1 VRRLLRT
8 YFPPLPR
15 SVTTLQIGGLVN
27 SFGNGI
33 TLPFLF
39 IYLHNVRGI
48 GLGVVGLIVG
58 SHAIASIV
66 AGPAFGILVDR
77 FGGRRMLATALAI
90 LAGGYALYPLVDV
103 AWQGFVVAAITGVGV
118 GGFWPS
124 QSTLIAGL
132 TTPAERPAAFAMQ
145 RVVMNLGIGLGALA
159 GGLIA
164 TTESPGSFTV
174 LFLLNAL
181 TFVVYGA
188 VMLALVPAPDLVAQ
202 SHKVPG
208 RPAAAERAGSYR
220 VVLGHRAFV
229 AVIGLNALFIF
240 AGFSGFELLPVYA
253 KNEAAVSETQI
264 GIVFLVNTLVI
275 VLLQLPIA
283 RLAQGRRRMPAL
295 GLLGLLWATAWLV
308 VPIAGS
314 ETATAATLILIGAMT
329 IFAVGECLHGAVHA
343 PLVTDLAEPR
353 LLGRYMALSALS
365 WQVGFALGPA
375 VGGFVLDYS
384 PNATWLGAAALCAL
398 GGLLAFLVETTLPQA
413 ARRTPAPEPAP
424 ASA

>member
-1 VRRLLRT
+1 
-8 YFPPLPR
+8 
-15 SVTTLQIGGLVN
+15 
-27 SFGNGI
+27 
-33 TLPFLF
+33 
-39 IYLHNVRGI
+39 
-48 GLGVVGLIVG
+48 
-58 SHAIASIV
+58 
-66 AGPAFGILVDR
+66 
-77 FGGRRMLATALAI
+77 
-90 LAGGYALYPLVDV
+90 V
-103 AWQGFVVAAITGVGV
+103 AWQGFAVAAITGVGV

-132 TTPAERPAAFAMQ
+132 TPPAQRPAAFAMQ

-174 LFLLNAL
+174 LFLLNSL

-188 VMLALVPAPDLVAQ
+188 VMLALVPSPDLA
-202 SHKVPG
+202 
-208 RPAAAERAGSYR
+208 RADAAAPASERPGSYR
-220 VVLGHRAFV
+220 DVLRHRAFV

-264 GIVFLVNTLVI
+264 GVVFLVNTIVI

-295 GLLGLLWATAWLV
+295 GLLGLLWAAAWLV
-308 VPIAGS
+308 VPLAGS
-314 ETATAATLILIGAMT
+314 KTAGAATLLLIGAMT

-343 PLVTDLAEPR
+343 PLVSDLAEPR

-384 PNATWLGAAALCAL
+384 PNATWLGAAAFCAL
-398 GGLLAFLVETTLPQA
+398 GGGFAFLVEMTLPA
-413 ARRTPAPEPAP
+413 RARRTPAPAP

>member
-1 VRRLLRT
+1 VRGLLGT

-27 SFGNGI
+27 AFGNGI

-48 GLGVVGLIVG
+48 GLGIVGLIVG
-58 SHAIASIV
+58 AHALVSIV
-66 AGPAFGILVDR
+66 AGPLFGVLIDR
-77 FGGRRMLATALAI
+77 FGGRRMLATALGI
-90 LAGGYALYPLVDV
+90 LAAGYSLYPLVHE
-103 AWQGFVVAAITGVGV
+103 AWQAFLVAAITGIGV

-132 TTPAERPAAFAMQ
+132 TGPELRPAAFAMQ
-145 RVVMNLGIGLGALA
+145 RVVMNLGIGLGAA
-159 GGLIA
+159 TGGLIA

-174 LFLLNAL
+174 LFLLNSL
-181 TFVVYGA
+181 TFVVYAG
-188 VMLALVPAPDLVAQ
+188 VMLALVPSPDLGG
-202 SHKVPG
+202 G
-208 RPAAAERAGSYR
+208 RAHASERPGSYR
-220 VVLGHRAFV
+220 DVLGHRAFV

-253 KNEAAVSETQI
+253 KNEATVSELQI
-264 GIVFLVNTLVI
+264 GLVFLVNTLVV

-283 RLAQGRRRMPAL
+283 RVVQGRRRMPVL
-295 GLLGLLWATAWLV
+295 GLLGLLWAAAWLI

-314 ETATAATLILIGAMT
+314 KTAGTATLLLIGAMT
-329 IFAVGECLHGAVHA
+329 IFAVGECLHGTVHA
-343 PLVTDLAEPR
+343 PLVADLAEPR

-384 PNATWLGAAALCAL
+384 PNGVWLGASALCAL
-398 GGLLAFLVETTLPQA
+398 GGGLAFLVESTLPA
-413 ARRTPAPEPAP
+413 RARRTPAPEPVP

>member
-1 VRRLLRT
+1 VRRRVLRT
-8 YFPPLPR
+8 YFPDLPR
-15 SVTTLQIGGLVN
+15 SVTTLQVGGLAN

-48 GLGVVGLIVG
+48 DLGVVGLIVG
-58 SHAIASIV
+58 THALTSIV
-66 AGPAFGILVDR
+66 AGPVFGVLIDR
-77 FGGRRMLATALAI
+77 LGGRKMLATALAI
-90 LAGGYALYPLVDV
+90 LAGGYALYPFVHE
-103 AWQGFVVAAITGVGV
+103 AWQGFAVAAITGVGV

-132 TTPAERPAAFAMQ
+132 TTPAQRPAAFAMQ

-174 LFLLNAL
+174 LFLLNSV
-181 TFVVYGA
+181 TFVVYAG
-188 VMLALVPAPDLVAQ
+188 VMLALVPSPVLDR
-202 SHKVPG
+202 PG
-208 RPAAAERAGSYR
+208 GVERAGSYR
-220 VVLGHRAFV
+220 DVLRHRAFV

-240 AGFSGFELLPVYA
+240 AGFSGFELIPVYA

-264 GIVFLVNTLVI
+264 GLVFLVNTIVI
-275 VLLQLPIA
+275 VLLQLPVA

-295 GLLGLLWATAWLV
+295 ALLGLLWACAWLV

-314 ETATAATLILIGAMT
+314 ETATTATLLLIGAMT
-329 IFAVGECLHGAVHA
+329 IFAVGECLHGAVQA

-365 WQVGFALGPA
+365 WQLGFALGPA
-375 VGGFVLDYS
+375 VGGFVLDFS
-384 PNATWLGAAALCAL
+384 PNGVWLAAAACCAV
-398 GGLLAFLVETTLPQA
+398 GGVLAFVVESTLPDR
-413 ARRTPAPEPAP
+413 ARRTPTAAP

>member
-1 VRRLLRT
+1 MRGLLRT

-15 SVTTLQIGGLVN
+15 SVTTLQVGGLVN

-58 SHAIASIV
+58 SHAVASIV
-66 AGPAFGILVDR
+66 AGPVFGILIDR
-77 FGGRRMLATALAI
+77 VGGRRMLATALGI
-90 LAGGYALYPLVDV
+90 LAGGYALYPFVHET
-103 AWQGFVVAAITGVGV
+103 WQGFAVAMITGVGV

-132 TTPAERPAAFAMQ
+132 TAPAERPAAFAMQ

-174 LFLLNAL
+174 LFLLNAV
-181 TFVVYGA
+181 TFVVYA
-188 VMLALVPAPDLVAQ
+188 VVMLALVPSPDLARH
-202 SHKVPG
+202 SG
-208 RPAAAERAGSYR
+208 EGAERAGTYR
-220 VVLGHRAFV
+220 DVLRHRAFV

-240 AGFSGFELLPVYA
+240 AGFSGFELIPVYA

-264 GIVFLVNTLVI
+264 GIVFLVNTVVI
-275 VLLQLPIA
+275 VLLQLPVA

-295 GLLGLLWATAWLV
+295 GLLGLLWALAWLV
-308 VPIAGS
+308 VPIAGA
-314 ETATAATLILIGAMT
+314 ETAATATLLLMGAMA
-329 IFAVGECLHGAVHA
+329 IFAAGQCLHGAVQA
-343 PLVTDLAEPR
+343 PLVSDLAEPR

-375 VGGFVLDYS
+375 VGGFVLEFS
-384 PNATWLGAAALCAL
+384 ATGVWIGAAVCCAV
-398 GGLLAFLVETTLPQA
+398 GGVLAFFVESTLPA
-413 ARRTPAPEPAP
+413 RARRTPAPEPAP

>member
-1 VRRLLRT
+1 
-8 YFPPLPR
+8 
-15 SVTTLQIGGLVN
+15 VTTLQVGGLVN
-27 SFGNGI
+27 AFGNGI

-48 GLGVVGLIVG
+48 ALGIVGLIVG
-58 SHAIASIV
+58 VHAVVSIV
-66 AGPAFGILVDR
+66 AGPLFGVLIDR
-77 FGGRRMLATALAI
+77 LGGRRMLATALGI
-90 LAGGYALYPLVDV
+90 LAFGYALYPLVDT
-103 AWQGFVVAAITGVGV
+103 AWQGFIVAAITGVGV

-124 QSTLIAGL
+124 QSTLIASL
-132 TTPAERPAAFAMQ
+132 TAPAERPAAFAMQ

-174 LFLLNAL
+174 LFGLNSL

-188 VMLALVPAPDLVAQ
+188 VMLALVPSPEL
-202 SHKVPG
+202 G
-208 RPAAAERAGSYR
+208 RTDARAERAGTYR
-220 VVLGHRAFV
+220 DVLRHRAFV

-264 GIVFLVNTLVI
+264 GLVFLVNTIVI

-295 GLLGLLWATAWLV
+295 GLLGILWAAAWLI

-314 ETATAATLILIGAMT
+314 ETAGAATLFFIGAMT

-343 PLVTDLAEPR
+343 PLVSDLAEPR

-384 PNATWLGAAALCAL
+384 PDSVWLGAAAFCAL
-398 GGLLAFLVETTLPQA
+398 GGILAFLVETTLPA
-413 ARRTPAPEPAP
+413 RARRTPVASP

>member
-1 VRRLLRT
+1 
-8 YFPPLPR
+8 
-15 SVTTLQIGGLVN
+15 VN
-27 SFGNGI
+27 AFGNGI

-48 GLGVVGLIVG
+48 GLGIVGLVVGT
-58 SHAIASIV
+58 HALASIV
-66 AGPAFGILVDR
+66 AGPLFGISIDR
-77 FGGRRMLATALAI
+77 FGGRRMLATALGI
-90 LAGGYALYPLVDV
+90 LAAGYSLYPFVHE
-103 AWQGFVVAAITGVGV
+103 AWQGFLVAAITGIGV
-118 GGFWPS
+118 GAFWPS

-132 TTPAERPAAFAMQ
+132 TAPAERPAAFAMQ

-174 LFLLNAL
+174 LFLLNSL
-181 TFVVYGA
+181 TFVVYA
-188 VMLALVPAPDLVAQ
+188 IVMLALVPAPEVGG
-202 SHKVPG
+202 G
-208 RPAAAERAGSYR
+208 RAASSERPGSYR
-220 VVLGHRAFV
+220 DVLRHRAFV

-295 GLLGLLWATAWLV
+295 GLLGLLWAGAWLV

-314 ETATAATLILIGAMT
+314 KTAGAAMLLLVAAMVV
-329 IFAVGECLHGAVHA
+329 FAVGECLHGAVHA
-343 PLVTDLAEPR
+343 PLVSDLAEPR

-375 VGGFVLDYS
+375 VGGFVLAYS
-384 PNATWLGAAALCAL
+384 PSGVWLGAAAVCAL
-398 GGLLAFLVETTLPQA
+398 GGALAFLVETTLPA
-413 ARRTPAPEPAP
+413 GARRTPAPAPAPAP

>member
-1 VRRLLRT
+1 VRRVLRT

-15 SVTTLQIGGLVN
+15 SVTTLQVGGLVN

-58 SHAIASIV
+58 SHAVVSIV
-66 AGPAFGILVDR
+66 AGPVFGVLVDR
-77 FGGRRMLATALAI
+77 FGGRRMLATALAV

-132 TTPAERPAAFAMQ
+132 TTPSQRPAAFAMQ

-174 LFLLNAL
+174 LFLLNSL

-188 VMLALVPAPDLVAQ
+188 VMLALVPSPDLG
-202 SHKVPG
+202 G
-208 RPAAAERAGSYR
+208 RAAEATAERAGSYR
-220 VVLGHRAFV
+220 DVLRHRAFV

-264 GIVFLVNTLVI
+264 GVVFLVNTLVI
-275 VLLQLPIA
+275 VLLQLPVA

-295 GLLGLLWATAWLV
+295 GLLGLLWASAWLV

-314 ETATAATLILIGAMT
+314 ETATAATLILIAAMT
-329 IFAVGECLHGAVHA
+329 IFAVGECLHGAVQA
-343 PLVTDLAEPR
+343 PLVSDLAQPR

-365 WQVGFALGPA
+365 WQLGFALGPA

-384 PNATWLGAAALCAL
+384 PSGVWLGAAALCAV
-398 GGLLAFLVETTLPQA
+398 GGLLAFLVETTLPAA
-413 ARRTPAPEPAP
+413 ARRTPAPEPAT

>member
-1 VRRLLRT
+1 
-8 YFPPLPR
+8 
-15 SVTTLQIGGLVN
+15 VTTLQVGGLVN

-58 SHAIASIV
+58 THAVSSIV
-66 AGPAFGILVDR
+66 AGPLFGVLIDR
-77 FGGRRMLATALAI
+77 LGGRRMLATALGI
-90 LAGGYALYPLVDV
+90 LAVGYALYPLVDV
-103 AWQGFVVAAITGVGV
+103 AWQGFLVAAITGVGV

-132 TTPAERPAAFAMQ
+132 TTPLERAPAFAMQ

-174 LFLLNAL
+174 LFLLNSL

-188 VMLALVPAPDLVAQ
+188 VMLALVPAPRLARRAD
-202 SHKVPG
+202 
-208 RPAAAERAGSYR
+208 AADTRAGSYR
-220 VVLGHRAFV
+220 NVLRHRAFL

-253 KNEAAVSETQI
+253 KNEASVSETQI
-264 GIVFLVNTLVI
+264 GIVFLVNTIVI

-295 GLLGLLWATAWLV
+295 GLLGILWAAAWLI
-308 VPIAGS
+308 VPVAGS
-314 ETATAATLILIGAMT
+314 KSAGTATLLFIGAMT
-329 IFAVGECLHGAVHA
+329 IFAVGECLHGAVQA

-365 WQVGFALGPA
+365 WQLGFALGPA
-375 VGGFVLDYS
+375 VGGFVLDYA
-384 PNATWLGAAALCAL
+384 PNATWLGAAAFCAL
-398 GGLLAFLVETTLPQA
+398 GGVLAFLVETTLPA
-413 ARRTPAPEPAP
+413 RARRTPAPAP
-424 ASA
+424 VSV

>member
-15 SVTTLQIGGLVN
+15 SVTTLQVGGLVN
-27 SFGNGI
+27 AFGNGI

-48 GLGVVGLIVG
+48 GLGIVGLIVG
-58 SHAIASIV
+58 AHAVTSIV
-66 AGPAFGILVDR
+66 AGPLFGILIDR
-77 FGGRRMLATALAI
+77 VGGRRMLATALAI
-90 LAGGYALYPLVDV
+90 LAGGYALYPLVDA
-103 AWQGFVVAAITGVGV
+103 AWQGFLVAAITGVGV

-132 TTPAERPAAFAMQ
+132 TAPEERAPAFAMQ

-188 VMLALVPAPDLVAQ
+188 VMLALVPSPDLGPRATQ
-202 SHKVPG
+202 
-208 RPAAAERAGSYR
+208 AAERAGSYR
-220 VVLGHRAFV
+220 DVLRHRPFV
-229 AVIGLNALFIF
+229 AVIGLNALFIT

-253 KNEAAVSETQI
+253 KNEAAVSEAQI
-264 GIVFLVNTLVI
+264 GIVFLVNTIVI

-295 GLLGLLWATAWLV
+295 GLLGLLWAAAWLV

-314 ETATAATLILIGAMT
+314 ETAGAATLIFIGAMT
-329 IFAVGECLHGAVHA
+329 IFAVGECLHGTVHA
-343 PLVTDLAEPR
+343 PLVSDLAEPR

-384 PNATWLGAAALCAL
+384 PNAVWLGAAALCAL
-398 GGLLAFLVETTLPQA
+398 GGALAFLVESTLPA
-413 ARRTPAPEPAP
+413 RARRTPAPAP

>member
-1 VRRLLRT
+1 V
-8 YFPPLPR
+8 
-15 SVTTLQIGGLVN
+15 GGLVN
-27 SFGNGI
+27 AFGNGI

-48 GLGVVGLIVG
+48 GLGIVGLIVG
-58 SHAIASIV
+58 THAVVSIV
-66 AGPAFGILVDR
+66 AGPLFGVLIDR
-77 FGGRRMLATALAI
+77 FGGRRLLATALGI

-103 AWQGFVVAAITGVGV
+103 AWQGFAVAAITGIGV

-132 TTPAERPAAFAMQ
+132 TPPTQRPAAFAMQ

-174 LFLLNAL
+174 LFLLNSL

-188 VMLALVPAPDLVAQ
+188 VMLALVPSPDLGARAPA
-202 SHKVPG
+202 SGVP
-208 RPAAAERAGSYR
+208 AERAGSYR
-220 VVLGHRAFV
+220 DVLRHRAFV

-264 GIVFLVNTLVI
+264 GIVFLVNTIVI

-295 GLLGLLWATAWLV
+295 GLLGLLWAAAWLV
-308 VPIAGS
+308 VPLAGS
-314 ETATAATLILIGAMT
+314 KTAGAATLLLIGAMT

-343 PLVTDLAEPR
+343 PLVSDLAEPR

-375 VGGFVLDYS
+375 VGGFVLAYS
-384 PNATWLGAAALCAL
+384 PNATWLGAAAFCAI
-398 GGLLAFLVETTLPQA
+398 GGGLAFLVETTLPA
-413 ARRTPAPEPAP
+413 RARRTPAPAP

>member
-1 VRRLLRT
+1 VRRVLRT

-15 SVTTLQIGGLVN
+15 SVTTLQVGGLVN
-27 SFGNGI
+27 AFGNGI

-48 GLGVVGLIVG
+48 GLGIVGLIVG
-58 SHAIASIV
+58 THAVASIV
-66 AGPAFGILVDR
+66 AGPLFGVLIDR
-77 FGGRRMLATALAI
+77 FGGRRLLATALGI

-103 AWQGFVVAAITGVGV
+103 AWQGFAVAAITGIGV

-124 QSTLIAGL
+124 QSTLVAGL
-132 TTPAERPAAFAMQ
+132 TPPDQRPAAFAMQ

-174 LFLLNAL
+174 LFLANAL

-188 VMLALVPAPDLVAQ
+188 VMLALVPSPELGARAPGAVA
-202 SHKVPG
+202 
-208 RPAAAERAGSYR
+208 ATERAGSYR
-220 VVLGHRAFV
+220 DVIRHRAFV

-264 GIVFLVNTLVI
+264 GIVFLVNTIVI

-295 GLLGLLWATAWLV
+295 GLLGLLWAGAWLV
-308 VPIAGS
+308 VPLAGS
-314 ETATAATLILIGAMT
+314 KTAGVATLLLVGAMT
-329 IFAVGECLHGAVHA
+329 IFAIGECLHGAVHA
-343 PLVTDLAEPR
+343 PLVSDLAEPR

-384 PNATWLGAAALCAL
+384 PNATWLGAAAFCAL
-398 GGLLAFLVETTLPQA
+398 GGGLAFLVETALPA
-413 ARRTPAPEPAP
+413 RARRTPAPAP

>member
-1 VRRLLRT
+1 VRGLLRT

-15 SVTTLQIGGLVN
+15 SVTTLQVGGLVN
-27 SFGNGI
+27 AFGNGI

-48 GLGVVGLIVG
+48 GLGIVGLIVG
-58 SHAIASIV
+58 THAVVSIV
-66 AGPAFGILVDR
+66 AGPLFGILIDR
-77 FGGRRMLATALAI
+77 VGGRRMLGIALGI
-90 LAGGYALYPLVDV
+90 LAGGYALYPLVDG
-103 AWQGFVVAAITGVGV
+103 AWQGFAVAAITGVGV

-132 TTPAERPAAFAMQ
+132 TSPAQRPAAFAMQ

-174 LFLLNAL
+174 LFLLNSL

-188 VMLALVPAPDLVAQ
+188 VMLALVPPPDLGV
-202 SHKVPG
+202 
-208 RPAAAERAGSYR
+208 RPATAVQAERAGSYR
-220 VVLGHRAFV
+220 DVLRHRAFV
-229 AVIGLNALFIF
+229 AVIGLNSLFIF

-264 GIVFLVNTLVI
+264 GIVFLVNTIVI
-275 VLLQLPIA
+275 VLLQLPVA

-295 GLLGLLWATAWLV
+295 GLLGLLWASAWLV
-308 VPIAGS
+308 VPLAGS
-314 ETATAATLILIGAMT
+314 KTAGAATLLLIGAMT

-343 PLVTDLAEPR
+343 PLVSDLAEPR

-384 PNATWLGAAALCAL
+384 PNATWLGAAAFCAI
-398 GGLLAFLVETTLPQA
+398 GGGLAFLVETTLPA
-413 ARRTPAPEPAP
+413 RARRTPAPAP